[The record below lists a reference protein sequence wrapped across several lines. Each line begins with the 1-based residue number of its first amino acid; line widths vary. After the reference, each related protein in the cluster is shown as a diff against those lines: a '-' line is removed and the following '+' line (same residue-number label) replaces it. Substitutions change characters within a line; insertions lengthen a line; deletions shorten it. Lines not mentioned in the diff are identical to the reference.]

1 MPMFLATSMT
11 SRAAAV
17 STRPTS
23 SQKRFKLPVAG
34 LRIGV
39 FVAELDRPWL
49 DTPFLIQGFLVDSEI
64 ELSTLR
70 KYCQYVLVDLEL
82 STTEV
87 AEALRRHPMADGD
100 GDAAFEDT
108 VAKEDEATA
117 PGMSGPASLDRRDAS
132 ADRPM
137 ARALRENREAPQDER
152 NGRRGDGSDKAAPE
166 EHDALDDDTRGGH
179 AGTSPDTGTGSD
191 ARKSTPAPRAPQRT
205 YRIRSDVRISSDT
218 RDRFRQLV
226 RGLPLD
232 ATDDDEPSLAQRAL
246 SGLRSLLG
254 GRSADGHGAA
264 EQPGGKPRGSIP
276 DSELPGCPGAPGW
289 KTYVDRVSVGDELP
303 RARQAMA
310 RSEETLASVV
320 ADIRGGRIPQTGQ
333 VNEVVDHM
341 VDSMIDNPDA
351 LLWVAQLREEHLQTY
366 QHGVRVA
373 LYMIAMG
380 RQLGF
385 PRELLGNLGMIG
397 MLADVGKIKL
407 PRALLEKPGMLN
419 PAEYS
424 IIKEHVRLGLESLAQ
439 GGNFPAEVELG
450 IAQHHERLDGSG
462 YPKGMKGNEISIY
475 GRMAAIADSFSA
487 LITPRPYANP
497 LAPQDALMSLYQW
510 AGSSFHGPLVEQ
522 FVQGVGVFPVG
533 SMVELSS
540 GEVAV
545 VLAQNRVRRLEP
557 RVLLLTAPDKR
568 PLPAPVEK
576 NLLNQACEDA
586 STPLRIVRGL
596 PSGAYG
602 LKLRDYYADELAAAN
617 KLV

>member
-1 MPMFLATSMT
+1 MLLHTPMS

-17 STRPTS
+17 SPRPTS
-23 SQKRFKLPVAG
+23 SQKRLKLPVAG

-70 KYCQYVLVDLEL
+70 KYCRYVLVDLEL
-82 STTEV
+82 STPDA
-87 AEALRRHPMADGD
+87 AEALRGFADAPDDAGFE
-100 GDAAFEDT
+100 DAA
-108 VAKEDEATA
+108 
-117 PGMSGPASLDRRDAS
+117 PASTEARGPGLRGAAPRQTQDDA
-132 ADRPM
+132 A
-137 ARALRENREAPQDER
+137 ARASHEARDPD
-152 NGRRGDGSDKAAPE
+152 ATP
-166 EHDALDDDTRGGH
+166 HDP
-179 AGTSPDTGTGSD
+179 SPDT
-191 ARKSTPAPRAPQRT
+191 TPARPEQAHDDRPQRATQTSPASRTTQRT

-226 RGLPLD
+226 RGLPVE
-232 ATDDDEPSLAQRAL
+232 ATDDDEPSLARRAMA
-246 SGLRSLLG
+246 GLRSLLG
-254 GRSADGHGAA
+254 RRDDESNSAADARPAKARSAAA
-264 EQPGGKPRGSIP
+264 E
-276 DSELPGCPGAPGW
+276 SELIDSLPKGTRL
-289 KTYVDRVSVGDELP
+289 KTYVDRHSVGDELP
-303 RARQAMA
+303 RARKTMA
-310 RSEETLASVV
+310 RSEETLADVV
-320 ADIRGGRIPQTGQ
+320 ADIRGGRIPQTEQ
-333 VNEVVDHM
+333 VAEVVDHM

-385 PRELLGNLGMIG
+385 PRELLSHLGMVG
-397 MLADVGKIKL
+397 VLADVGKTKL

-424 IIKEHVRLGLESLAQ
+424 IIKEHVRLGLEALSQ
-439 GGNFPAEVELG
+439 GSALTPEVELG

-462 YPKGMKGNEISIY
+462 YPKGLKGNEISIY

-510 AGSSFHGPLVEQ
+510 AGTSFHEPLVEQ

-576 NLLNQACEDA
+576 NLMQQTRESE

>member
-1 MPMFLATSMT
+1 MA
-11 SRAAAV
+11 R
-17 STRPTS
+17 
-23 SQKRFKLPVAG
+23 
-34 LRIGV
+34 
-39 FVAELDRPWL
+39 
-49 DTPFLIQGFLVDSEI
+49 
-64 ELSTLR
+64 TLR
-70 KYCQYVLVDLEL
+70 D
-82 STTEV
+82 S
-87 AEALRRHPMADGD
+87 
-100 GDAAFEDT
+100 
-108 VAKEDEATA
+108 
-117 PGMSGPASLDRRDAS
+117 
-132 ADRPM
+132 
-137 ARALRENREAPQDER
+137 REAPQDGR
-152 NGRRGDGSDKAAPE
+152 DGRRGNGQGTAAPGE
-166 EHDALDDDTRGGH
+166 PDEGRHDVRGGD
-179 AGTSPDTGTGSD
+179 ASVRPATGS
-191 ARKSTPAPRAPQRT
+191 AAQRPAPSPRGTQRT

-226 RGLPLD
+226 RGLPID
-232 ATDDDEPSLAQRAL
+232 AAEDDEPSLAQRAL

-254 GRSADGHGAA
+254 GRGSDAPGAA

-276 DSELPGCPGAPGW
+276 DGELLETLPKGTRL
-289 KTYVDRVSVGDELP
+289 KTYVDRVSVADELP

-310 RSEETLASVV
+310 RSEETLGIVV
-320 ADIRGGRIPQTGQ
+320 ADIRGGRIPQTEQ

-419 PAEYS
+419 PAEYG
-424 IIKEHVRLGLESLAQ
+424 IIKEHVRLGLEALAQ
-439 GGNFPAEVELG
+439 GGSFPAEVALG

-545 VLAQNRVRRLEP
+545 VLAQNRVRRLAP

-576 NLLNQACEDA
+576 NLLNQPRDGA
-586 STPLRIVRGL
+586 SVLLRIVRGL

-617 KLV
+617 RLV